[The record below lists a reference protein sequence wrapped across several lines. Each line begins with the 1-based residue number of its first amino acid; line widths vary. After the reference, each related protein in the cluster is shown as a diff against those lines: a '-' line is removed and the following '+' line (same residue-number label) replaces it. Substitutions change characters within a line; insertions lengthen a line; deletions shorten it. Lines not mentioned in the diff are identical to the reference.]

1 MKTTQK
7 IIVATLLF
15 AQALVGMSCN
25 NDDDTQ
31 DPIIGKWQLEQ
42 IFTGDVSDDISNCQ
56 KESTLEFKAD
66 GTYVEINSDKAS
78 FDTECF
84 TTTFDTDLFWENS
97 GNNTYTFTDTGDVFK
112 VDVTFID
119 GKLRLSTSEDGEN
132 VAGVYMRID

>member
-42 IFTGDVSDDISNCQ
+42 IFSDDVSDDISDCQ
-56 KESTLEFKAD
+56 KETVIEFKAD
-66 GTYVEINSDKAS
+66 GTYSLIDSVETSINAS
-78 FDTECF
+78 SLECVK
-84 TTTFDTDLFWENS
+84 TPISGTWENS
-97 GNNTYTFTDTGDVFK
+97 GDDTYTFTTSDGSGTAN
-112 VDVTFID
+112 VTFPD
-119 GKLRLSTSEDGEN
+119 GKLRYSESGSLN
-132 VAGVYMRID
+132 HSIYIKID